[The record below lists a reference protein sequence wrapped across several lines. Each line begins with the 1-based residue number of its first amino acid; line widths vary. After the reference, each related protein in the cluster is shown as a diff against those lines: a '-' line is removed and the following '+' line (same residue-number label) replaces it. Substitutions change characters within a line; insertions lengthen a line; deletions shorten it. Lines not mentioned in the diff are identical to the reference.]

1 MQRWEY
7 CSVFSGKVTFYK
19 VSGTVVLAI
28 KRDKAKGDRD
38 DNDAYNRVIAE
49 LGLDGWE
56 YAGLNGLASWFKRP
70 L

>member
-1 MQRWEY
+1 MQRWEH

-19 VSGTVVLAI
+19 VSGTTALII

-56 YAGLNGLASWFKRP
+56 FAGMNGLASWFKRP